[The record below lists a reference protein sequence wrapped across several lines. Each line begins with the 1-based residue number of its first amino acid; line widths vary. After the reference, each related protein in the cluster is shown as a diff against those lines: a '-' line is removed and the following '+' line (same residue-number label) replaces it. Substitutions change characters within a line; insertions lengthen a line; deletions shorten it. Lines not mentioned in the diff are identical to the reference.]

1 MSMNTLTR
9 SLHLT
14 PHRPRL
20 STRLLARLHPLAR
33 AMSYESS
40 ISRLPSQLK
49 DLVVTSQADVG
60 KTEAD
65 KAEVAQWIE
74 KVAEGEVALPVSR
87 MNDLAQ
93 IA

>member
-9 SLHLT
+9 SFHLI
-14 PHRPRL
+14 PHRHRL
-20 STRLLARLHPLAR
+20 STRLIVRLHPLAR

-40 ISRLPSQLK
+40 ISKLPSSLK

-87 MNDLAQ
+87 MTELAP

>member
-1 MSMNTLTR
+1 
-9 SLHLT
+9 
-14 PHRPRL
+14 
-20 STRLLARLHPLAR
+20 
-33 AMSYESS
+33 MSYESS
-40 ISRLPSQLK
+40 ISKLPSSLK

-87 MNDLAQ
+87 MTELAP